1 MNALLTLVA
10 FILVAILTPIG
21 IVFTLL
27 FRPFHIKDYF
37 RRFAISLDQLGNV
50 TCQWL
55 LNATLIKVGGLC
67 FGNEDKTISYV
78 IGKNKETNT
87 LSILGKFMAKLLNQW
102 DTNHVENAVKNEEK

>member
-10 FILVAILTPIG
+10 FVLVATLTPIG
-21 IVFTLL
+21 IVFTIL
-27 FRPFHIKDYF
+27 FRPFHVKHYF
-37 RRFAISLDQLGNV
+37 YQIAVSLDQLGNV

-67 FGNEDKTISYV
+67 FGNEDQTVSYV
-78 IGKNKETNT
+78 LGRNKETNT
-87 LSILGKFMAKLLNQW
+87 LSLIGKVLVKVLNQC